1 MIFNTHDR
9 TPSPQSKMLKRAKLY
24 SAVFLGAFFLFLSV
38 AISVSSK
45 NILPG
50 AIVLIAVAIVSAIVM
65 IQMNDMGKAYIKID
79 GDRITVVD
87 YYLFS
92 KKERY
97 FDFHEVKKAE
107 IVPGNS
113 FHIRGYRY
121 RANYIVFMDADGK
134 YLFKVFNCPETNQYF
149 RQYFPIPKIHYLTR

>member
-9 TPSPQSKMLKRAKLY
+9 TPKPQSKMLKMVKLY
-24 SAVFLGAFFLFLSV
+24 CAVFLEAFFLFF
-38 AISVSSK
+38 AIAVSVSSK
-45 NILPG
+45 DILPG
-50 AIVLIAVAIVSAIVM
+50 VIILITVSIVSAIVM

-107 IVPGNS
+107 IVSGYS
-113 FHIRGYRY
+113 FRIRGYRHNT
-121 RANYIVFMDADGK
+121 NYIVFTDADGK
-134 YLFKVFNCPETNQYF
+134 YLFKVFYCPETTRYF
-149 RQYFPIPKIHYLTR
+149 RQYFQITSCYLR